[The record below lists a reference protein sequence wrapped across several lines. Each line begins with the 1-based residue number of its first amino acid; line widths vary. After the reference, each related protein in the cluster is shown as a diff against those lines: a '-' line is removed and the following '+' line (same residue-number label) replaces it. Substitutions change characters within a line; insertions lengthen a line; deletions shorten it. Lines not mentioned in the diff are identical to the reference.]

1 MTFPRIKLALVLF
14 LLGLIGAVAVV
25 PYAFTTVGVAQM
37 QLSVPVENLMTLQ
50 VLLTVV
56 LLFVAI
62 PFGMAASG
70 RVGIGAPYVARIVG
84 AAVPALYVRTSSDG
98 SRRAPGFGSFLLSV
112 VLASAVG
119 VIAAGLVVATDVLL
133 FHTAIGAALARGL
146 IASPFER
153 LLAVLYG
160 GINEELLMRFFGL
173 SVIAWLFHRAERRSV
188 PGLSRFGATMAVLIA
203 AALFSIGH
211 LPFASEVTILDISST
226 ARSLLLNSMSGVLF
240 GWLYW
245 RRGLEAAM
253 VAHGM
258 ADLILLVGLPW
269 AVEQMTPV
277 LL

>member
-133 FHTAIGAALARGL
+133 FHTAIGAALATIGASIGIGL
-146 IASPFER
+146 IGS
-153 LLAVLYG
+153 
-160 GINEELLMRFFGL
+160 
-173 SVIAWLFHRAERRSV
+173 S
-188 PGLSRFGATMAVLIA
+188 
-203 AALFSIGH
+203 ALQAIGRN
-211 LPFASEVTILDISST
+211 P
-226 ARSLLLNSMSGVLF
+226 
-240 GWLYW
+240 
-245 RRGLEAAM
+245 EAANHIQTPM
-253 VAHGM
+253 VLSIAFTE
-258 ADLILLVGLPW
+258 AIAIYSLVVALIIKFV
-269 AVEQMTPV
+269 
-277 LL
+277 